1 MEKLLILKGAI
12 GTMEMILQYNLV
24 DRLEKQKIKDALE
37 VLKIELNRRY
47 SEEDPAVQ
55 MWGK

>member
-12 GTMEMILQYNLV
+12 DFVEMILQYNLV

-37 VLKIELNRRY
+37 VLKKEFNHRS
-47 SEEDPAVQ
+47 SEN
-55 MWGK
+55 